1 MASHAHNS
9 ADSGD
14 PVSAAKITAY
24 GGVGVAIIGLIGTI
38 VGLMLNHTSS
48 NSEGP
53 SPAAITPASAAVTP
67 TPTATNLSNGAP
79 DTGLRFSPLINGILT
94 VSGSTQKDVIGM
106 YVVIG
111 PKSSSGG
118 YDTGCGNV
126 MNQRWQAEV
135 ATDAS
140 WPNYPLVT
148 VPAYG
153 SCVGA
158 TSASALKFT
167 FQGTKPTTPP
177 PPPDQI
183 LDCAKQNGPSCF
195 NGPGFGPPTT
205 YQPNQ

>member
-1 MASHAHNS
+1 MASHAHHP
-9 ADSGD
+9 GD
-14 PVSAAKITAY
+14 PISAVKK
-24 GGVGVAIIGLIGTI
+24 GGI
-38 VGLMLNHTSS
+38 
-48 NSEGP
+48 
-53 SPAAITPASAAVTP
+53 AAVLIATVGSIVVAVVNMISSVDTAELKASKGP
-67 TPTATNLSNGAP
+67 PPPTAAPPPTTTNLPNGAP
-79 DTGLRFSPLINGILT
+79 DTALRFSPLTNGKLT
-94 VSGSTQKDVIGM
+94 VSGSAPKDVIAI
-106 YVVIG
+106 YVEIG

-126 MNQRWQAEV
+126 VNQRWQAEV
-135 ATDAS
+135 PTDAS

-148 VPAYG
+148 IPAYVS

-167 FQGTKPTTPP
+167 FQETGPTTPPP

>member
-1 MASHAHNS
+1 
-9 ADSGD
+9 
-14 PVSAAKITAY
+14 
-24 GGVGVAIIGLIGTI
+24 
-38 VGLMLNHTSS
+38 
-48 NSEGP
+48 
-53 SPAAITPASAAVTP
+53 
-67 TPTATNLSNGAP
+67 
-79 DTGLRFSPLINGILT
+79 
-94 VSGSTQKDVIGM
+94 VSGSALKDVIGM

-126 MNQRWQAEV
+126 VNQRWQTEV
-135 ATDAS
+135 TTDAS

-153 SCVGA
+153 SCVVA
-158 TSASALKFT
+158 TSASAFKFT
-167 FQGTKPTTPP
+167 FQGTETTTPP

-183 LDCAKQNGPSCF
+183 LDCVKQNGPSCF